1 MAELPATAD
10 FVIVGGGVHGSSLA
24 YHVARKKAGRV
35 VLIEKKFV
43 ASGPTG
49 RSTALVRGFYG
60 MDFFTRTG
68 TAAVAVFR
76 GWRDI
81 VGDGDPG
88 FRPVGLLVL
97 AGPDEAPHLRA
108 NALRAQSLGAR
119 VALITPDDVKGIIP
133 QIVTDDV
140 ALASYEAE
148 SGYADPSS
156 TSNALAN
163 RAREL
168 GATIVQ
174 YTQVEAILTT
184 GSRVTGVRTAAGVV
198 SAPIVVNCAGLWAAR
213 LLAPLGVE
221 VSVKPTRHQMCFFRR
236 PAGFAP
242 HPAIIDR
249 PQLTYMR
256 PEHGDLMIH
265 GLSNYNEVVDADNYD
280 EGVDR
285 EEIVRNAQLIA
296 HRFPIMENGLSMGGY
311 SGLYDVTPDKQPVLG
326 PIPEYAGLY
335 ADFGWSGHGFKHS
348 PVIGDILSDVIVRGR
363 SASYDIAPFRLS
375 RFREKDLLPAAGWT
389 APPHPKLRETA
400 LHIAAPGR

>member
-1 MAELPATAD
+1 MAEAPATAD
-10 FVIVGGGVHGSSLA
+10 IVIVGGGVHGSSLA
-24 YHVARKKAGRV
+24 YHLARKKAGRV
-35 VLIEKKFV
+35 VLIEKKFI

-76 GWRDI
+76 DWNETIGA
-81 VGDGDPG
+81 GDPG

-97 AGPDEAPHLRA
+97 AGPNEAPHLEA
-108 NALRAQSLGAR
+108 NAERAQALGAR
-119 VALITPDDVKGIIP
+119 VKLISPDDARAIVP
-133 QIVTDDV
+133 QLVTDDV

-148 SGYADPSS
+148 SRYADASS
-156 TSNALAN
+156 TANSLVN

-174 YTQVEAILTT
+174 YAQVDAILTS
-184 GSRVTGVRTAAGVV
+184 GSRVTGVRTTTGMV

-221 VSVKPTRHQMCFFRR
+221 ISVKPTRHQMCFFRR
-236 PAGFAP
+236 PAGFTS

-249 PQLTYMR
+249 PQQSYMR

-265 GLSNYNEVVDADNYD
+265 GLSTYEEVVDPDEYD
-280 EGVDR
+280 EGADQ
-285 EEIVRNAQLIA
+285 EEILRNAQLIA
-296 HRFPIMENGLSMGGY
+296 RRFPVMENGLAMGGY

-326 PIPEYAGLY
+326 AIGEYAGLF

-348 PVIGDILSDVIVRGR
+348 PVIGDILSD
-363 SASYDIAPFRLS
+363 
-375 RFREKDLLPAAGWT
+375 T
-389 APPHPKLRETA
+389 
-400 LHIAAPGR
+400 

>member
-1 MAELPATAD
+1 M
-10 FVIVGGGVHGSSLA
+10 HGASAA
-24 YHVARKKAGRV
+24 YHLARKKVGRV

-76 GWRDI
+76 DWQNV
-81 VGDGDPG
+81 VGGGDPG

-97 AGPDEAPHLRA
+97 AGADEKAHLER
-108 NALRAQSLGAR
+108 NAMHAKSIGSD
-119 VALITPDDVKGIIP
+119 VTLISPAEVKSIVP
-133 QIVTDDV
+133 QMVTDDV
-140 ALASYEAE
+140 ALASYEPR

-156 TSNALAN
+156 TANALMN

-174 YTQVEAILTT
+174 YTSAQAILTS
-184 GSRVTGVRTAAGVV
+184 GSKVTGVRTEAGTVH
-198 SAPIVVNCAGLWAAR
+198 APVVVNCAGLWAGR
-213 LLAPLGVE
+213 LLAPLGIE
-221 VSVKPTRHQMCFFRR
+221 VSVQPTRHQMCFFRR
-236 PAGFAP
+236 PSGFDA

-249 PQLTYMR
+249 PQHTYMR

-265 GLSNYNEVVDADNYD
+265 GVSTYHEVVDADDYD

-285 EEIVRNAQLIA
+285 EEILRNAQLIA
-296 HRFPIMENGLSMGGY
+296 HRFPVMENGLAMGGY

-326 PIPEYAGLY
+326 AIPEYAGLF

-348 PVIGDILSDVIVRGR
+348 PVIGDIISDVVLHGR
-363 SASYDIAPFRLS
+363 SASYDITPFRLS
-375 RFREKDLLPAAGWT
+375 RFREGDLLPFASWT
-389 APPHPKLRETA
+389 APPHPKLWETA
-400 LHIAAPGR
+400 AAR

>member
-1 MAELPATAD
+1 MAELPGTAD
-10 FVIVGGGVHGSSLA
+10 IVVIGGGVHGASAA
-24 YHVARKKAGRV
+24 YHLARKKAGRV

-76 GWRDI
+76 DWPNV
-81 VGDGDPG
+81 VGGGDPG

-97 AGPDEAPHLRA
+97 AGPDESAHLER
-108 NALRAQSLGAR
+108 NARHAKSIGSD
-119 VALITPDDVKGIIP
+119 VTLISPAEVKAIVP
-133 QIVTDDV
+133 QMVTDDI
-140 ALASYEAE
+140 ALASYEPR

-156 TSNALAN
+156 TANALMN

-174 YTQVEAILTT
+174 YTSVQAILTS
-184 GSRVTGVRTAAGVV
+184 GSKVTGVRTEAGTLH
-198 SAPIVVNCAGLWAAR
+198 APVVVNCAGLWAGR
-213 LLAPLGVE
+213 LLAPLGID
-221 VSVKPTRHQMCFFRR
+221 VSVQPTRHQMCFFRR
-236 PAGFAP
+236 PSGFDA

-249 PQLTYMR
+249 PQHTYMR

-265 GLSNYNEVVDADNYD
+265 GVSTYQEVVDADDYD

-285 EEIVRNAQLIA
+285 EEILRNAQLIA
-296 HRFPIMENGLSMGGY
+296 HRFPVMENGLSMGGY

-326 PIPEYAGLY
+326 AIPEYAGLF

-348 PVIGDILSDVIVRGR
+348 PVIGDIVSDVVLHGR
-363 SASYDIAPFRLS
+363 SASYDITPFRLS
-375 RFREKDLLPAAGWT
+375 RFREGDLVPFASWT
-389 APPHPKLRETA
+389 APPHPKLWETA
-400 LHIAAPGR
+400 AAR

>member
-1 MAELPATAD
+1 MAELPRTAD
-10 FVIVGGGVHGSSLA
+10 VVVIGSGVHGASLA
-24 YHVARKKAGRV
+24 YHLARKKAGRV

-76 GWRDI
+76 DWNDVIG
-81 VGDGDPG
+81 GGDPG

-97 AGPDEAPHLRA
+97 AGPDEASHLRR
-108 NALRAQSLGAR
+108 NALHAQTLGAR
-119 VALITPDDVKGIIP
+119 VDLTSPDEVKALVP

-140 ALASYEAE
+140 ALASYEPR

-156 TSNALAN
+156 TANALVN
-163 RAREL
+163 RARDL
-168 GATIVQ
+168 GATVVQ
-174 YTQVEAILTT
+174 YTRVDAILTA
-184 GSRVTGVRTAAGVV
+184 GSRVTGVRTEAGEL
-198 SAPIVVNCAGLWAAR
+198 SAPVVANCAGLWASR

-221 VSVKPTRHQMCFFRR
+221 VSIKPTRHQMCFFRR
-236 PAGFAP
+236 PAGFGA

-249 PQLTYMR
+249 PQKTYMR

-265 GLSNYNEVVDADNYD
+265 GLSTYDQVVDADDYD

-285 EEIVRNAQLIA
+285 EEILRNAQLIA

-326 PIPEYAGLY
+326 AIPEYAGLFV
-335 ADFGWSGHGFKHS
+335 DFGWSGHGFKHS
-348 PVIGDILSDVIVRGR
+348 PVIGDILSDVILHGR
-363 SASYDIAPFRLS
+363 SASYDITPFRSS
-375 RFREKDLLPAAGWT
+375 RFREGDLLPFASWT
-389 APPHPKLRETA
+389 APPHDKLREHVVPSRA
-400 LHIAAPGR
+400 S